1 MDVVTQ
7 MEFSPDEKLLTIG
20 DDKGKI
26 IIWEYI
32 QNRNLI
38 EFHDHKQQITL
49 ISYHPRLWYLITG
62 SVDRI
67 LKIYDLESIQSEN
80 SQKKEISNHQ
90 IKLCS
95 TPTHLVF
102 HENDKHFYLSLN
114 DQLRV
119 YDWPTLNNI
128 ETLIIPWK
136 SLSDMIYVSNQLIS
150 VTHSLGNFT
159 IFVVDLLTIEN
170 STNISSSFINENKRI
185 IDKSSK
191 RNDITLTLNELNI
204 EDSNEN
210 AEKISDDEIDNR
222 TNEIHNF
229 NQYYHAISN
238 KEKFIP
244 KRKWKRRKIFYEISD
259 ESSDDFY
266 SADELTDEKSKKI
279 YSFDNC
285 LSINRRTI
293 HEINFFKSK
302 TTIDRLPSPA
312 TSELKKSTEEIKTDK
327 IIDFDPKDLERGRFM
342 LSSRQ
347 VLKKFFE
354 KRLEICNEIESITKN
369 SQSSMELINYLSS
382 TRDVLIIQRVLNS
395 YRNEKNIWS
404 ISTALA
410 TVPYVVPLLE

>member
-238 KEKFIP
+238 K
-244 KRKWKRRKIFYEISD
+244 
-259 ESSDDFY
+259 
-266 SADELTDEKSKKI
+266 
-279 YSFDNC
+279 
-285 LSINRRTI
+285 
-293 HEINFFKSK
+293 
-302 TTIDRLPSPA
+302 TIDRLPSPA